1 MHSVSGIPIKQ
12 IDAAFLTGRAVSF
25 FVGLWCNWTARRSP
39 KLQISVQVRTDLLWL
54 FSVIGNT
61 SGSEHIRLSTGSDHI
76 RLSTGYD
83 PETSG
88 SIPARA
94 AHGLLV

>member
-1 MHSVSGIPIKQ
+1 MQLDSTAVSKTSDFGSSPDRSAMALWCKI
-12 IDAAFLTGRAVSF
+12 AAFG
-25 FVGLWCNWTARRSP
+25 N
-39 KLQISVQVRTDLLWL
+39 D
-54 FSVIGNT
+54 GNT
-61 SGSEHIRLSTGSDHI
+61 SGSEHI